1 MKRIFTTFKEKWPE
15 YLLEILVIT
24 IGILGAFA
32 LNNWNEN
39 RKLSDKEQE
48 LLRELKESLVE
59 SKGELERSIMINQT
73 RLNDQRYVFEQVEK
87 NAPYEP
93 KMDTIF
99 VNINTWISPFL
110 KSTAYENLKSI
121 GIDIV
126 TNKELK
132 RALTNLYDYE
142 FPLLVEDYDRTEWV
156 NAETLTLPYFNRRLR
171 YLSQG
176 ITRPTDFE
184 SMKNDPEF
192 LNILSNTMRY
202 REGGI
207 RLCNRSLQKIDQVI
221 GLINLELE

>member
-1 MKRIFTTFKEKWPE
+1 MKRILVTLSQKWPD

-24 IGILGAFA
+24 FGILGAFA

-39 RKLSDKEQE
+39 RKLSNKEQE
-48 LLRELKESLVE
+48 LLQELKESLVE
-59 SKGELERSIMINQT
+59 SKGELERTIRINQT
-73 RLNDQRYVFEQVEK
+73 KLEDLRYILGQVEK
-87 NAPYEP
+87 DAPYDP

-110 KSTAYENLKSI
+110 KSTAYENLKSV

-142 FPLLVEDYDRTEWV
+142 FPLLVEDYDKTEWM
-156 NAETLTLPYFNRRLR
+156 NAETLTYPYFNRRLR
-171 YLSQG
+171 YLSKG
-176 ITRPTDFE
+176 VARPTDFE

-207 RLCNRSLQKIDQVI
+207 RLCNLTVQKVNQVI
-221 GLINLELE
+221 SLINSELE